1 MLNWSEYLGQKYQHT
16 QVEFLHL
23 GGSYSSE
30 EIDRQAKG
38 LFQSVK
44 TEYLGVEGDKVYT
57 GIGGAFIGNNP
68 NAMKNKGLSM
78 LDAHTKAVQNIG
90 NLKYVYRMEI
100 EKELEKWR
108 KTEKVLNAIYSNQ
121 GIRIF
126 NTVGKDKN
134 EK

>member
-90 NLKYVYRMEI
+90 NLKYVYN
-100 EKELEKWR
+100 K
-108 KTEKVLNAIYSNQ
+108 NQ
-121 GIRIF
+121 EEQ
-126 NTVGKDKN
+126 KKAW
-134 EK
+134 